1 MKNQSIF
8 LLTFLLA
15 AVLITACSSHGKE
28 KDFKGVQLFY
38 TDAIT
43 EAEADSLGSFL
54 EFSGFA
60 DGTEKTVQITREGDL
75 YQFRMVVVDDYDAEE
90 GYEAM
95 FRIFARDLSENVFRG
110 KKVELHACDDKLKTI
125 EVFEM
130 AENMGDFVEGN
141 GVKMFYTNT
150 VSVDEVNKL
159 LEFFEY
165 SGFSDGSPKTGQ
177 LIKEDDV
184 YIVKVVVDIEKIDNP
199 DMEAAF
205 IAYAGEI
212 SEAVFEN
219 SMVEIHACNAE
230 FTTQK
235 VFAMAIDEAGEE

>member
-8 LLTFLLA
+8 LLTLLFA
-15 AVLITACSSHGKE
+15 TVLITACSSHGKE

-60 DGTEKTVQITREGDL
+60 DGTEKTVQITREGDV

-110 KKVELHACDDKLKTI
+110 KKVELHACNL
-125 EVFEM
+125 
-130 AENMGDFVEGN
+130 
-141 GVKMFYTNT
+141 
-150 VSVDEVNKL
+150 
-159 LEFFEY
+159 
-165 SGFSDGSPKTGQ
+165 
-177 LIKEDDV
+177 
-184 YIVKVVVDIEKIDNP
+184 
-199 DMEAAF
+199 
-205 IAYAGEI
+205 
-212 SEAVFEN
+212 
-219 SMVEIHACNAE
+219 
-230 FTTQK
+230 
-235 VFAMAIDEAGEE
+235 